1 MRQPDGMSRFEF
13 VVVSSLR
20 AAQLMR
26 GCVPHIQVDHKR
38 IVVAQMEVIGGSVV
52 GKHVPPPKP
61 GAIDPGIE
69 PAAVESSAAMPVGA
83 T

>member
-1 MRQPDGMSRFEF
+1 MRQPEGMSRFEF

-26 GCVPHIQVDHKR
+26 GCVPHVRVDHKR
-38 IVVAQMEVIGGSVV
+38 IVIAQMEVIGGSVV
-52 GKHVPPPKP
+52 GVYVRPLLDAAAAQAPSADARPV
-61 GAIDPGIE
+61 A
-69 PAAVESSAAMPVGA
+69 PAAA

>member
-1 MRQPDGMSRFEF
+1 MVKRPEEFNKFEF

-26 GCVPHIQVDHKR
+26 GCVPRVTSTHKIIMTAQAEVAGGM
-38 IVVAQMEVIGGSVV
+38 IVRLPAG
-52 GKHVPPPKP
+52 PPP
-61 GAIDPGIE
+61 
-69 PAAVESSAAMPVGA
+69 V